1 MLVTHESIRNW
12 CRKFGPEFAKRL
24 RRRRRQPG
32 DTWHL
37 DEVFVRIRGMLHYIW
52 RAVGSA
58 RGRAGRSSA
67 GETRWCGRQ
76 TLSQAPAA
84 RPAIQTKRLVTDS
97 LRSYGVAHRT
107 LLPDIKHRT
116 SPYRNNRAENSH
128 RPSDGGSGRCSGS
141 SHATRHRTSSRH
153 TPSSAV
159 ISGHGVIAS
168 GPSAIGVFRPKH
180 FGPDDGRPLFSSGIR
195 LRMPMSLAPICSS
208 IG

>member
-58 RGRAGRSSA
+58 RGRAGHSSA

-128 RPSDGGSGRCSGS
+128 RPTRRRERQMQRFKSRDQAQDFLSA
-141 SHATRHRTSSRH
+141 HAIICGHFRSRRHRLG
-153 TPSSAV
+153 AV
-159 ISGHGVIAS
+159 GYRRVPTKA
-168 GPSAIGVFRPKH
+168 FRT
-180 FGPDDGRPLFSSGIR
+180 
-195 LRMPMSLAPICSS
+195 
-208 IG
+208 